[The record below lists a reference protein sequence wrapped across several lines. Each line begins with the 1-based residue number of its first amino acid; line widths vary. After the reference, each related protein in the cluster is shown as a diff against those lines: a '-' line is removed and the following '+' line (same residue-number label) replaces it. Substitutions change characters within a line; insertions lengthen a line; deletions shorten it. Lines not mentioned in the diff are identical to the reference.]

1 MGVVFPLGWGRRSV
15 GLGDAAVVGP
25 VLGPLT
31 LVNFKE
37 WGCLWGSVG
46 ELATGRGYFASVG
59 GSWVLGP
66 SARCLGAAGL
76 SPWPHG
82 AGLYL
87 PIHTVRY
94 LNGETL

>member
-25 VLGPLT
+25 GLGPLT

-46 ELATGRGYFASVG
+46 ELAT
-59 GSWVLGP
+59 
-66 SARCLGAAGL
+66 
-76 SPWPHG
+76 
-82 AGLYL
+82 
-87 PIHTVRY
+87 
-94 LNGETL
+94 